1 MSVSTSQQI
10 ARFYND
16 FSTNEVTFTKDVIRA
31 TLLHTKQVFLKILG
45 FQYPCIIYSSSL
57 VGAKVMVNLHDGL
70 KEALRKSNNVCS
82 LRFSF
87 MQRDNSDPISFF
99 VSAKVQG
106 MTPYGEQKPQ
116 LHFLN
121 LQYTQRPPDDLIEVI
136 GSLLEANANAK
147 RRKEERIVITNE
159 TLSKLGIA
167 TKGSV
172 VIVDGIPRKGLLR
185 DVSFSGAKVII
196 MGVAKFI
203 VNKPA
208 VLKLELQE
216 PRQTLQ
222 IEGEVVRFEGVEGRH
237 DIAAFAIKFKEEAV
251 PMEYKVRLSSFF
263 RNSKKSQITKGTPG
277 GEKNTLT
284 GNQTAE

>member
-10 ARFYND
+10 ARFFND

-45 FQYPCIIYSSSL
+45 FQYPCIVYSSSL
-57 VGAKVMVNLHDGL
+57 VGAKVIVNLHDGL
-70 KEALRKSNNVCS
+70 RQALAKSNNLCS

-87 MQRDNSDPISFF
+87 LQRDNSDPISFF
-99 VSAKVQG
+99 VSARING

-147 RRKEERIVITNE
+147 RRKEERIVITAD
-159 TLSKLGIA
+159 TLTKLGIA
-167 TKGSV
+167 SKGSV

-208 VLKLELQE
+208 VLRLELQE
-216 PRQTLQ
+216 PRQTLE
-222 IEGEVVRFEGVEGRH
+222 IAGEVVRFEGVEGRN
-237 DIAAFAIKFKEEAV
+237 DIAAFALKFNEETV
-251 PMEYKVRLSSFF
+251 PMEYKVRLSSYF
-263 RNSKKSQITKGTPG
+263 RQGRRAPITKQPPPG
-277 GEKNTLT
+277 EPQDPKA
-284 GNQTAE
+284 TAGQ